1 MTASIVT
8 RVRLERARAK
18 SRRWGGSWGGGG
30 RAKRLIAAA
39 GLATLAGCVQV
50 SAPEKPIEI
59 NLNINI
65 RQEVV
70 VRLQEDVRELIEKN
84 PGVF

>member
-1 MTASIVT
+1 MKAAILKG
-8 RVRLERARAK
+8 VRA
-18 SRRWGGSWGGGG
+18 GT
-30 RAKRLIAAA
+30 AAA
-39 GLATLAGCVQV
+39 VLAISLGGCVQV
-50 SAPEKPIEI
+50 NSPDKPIEI

-70 VRLQEDVRELIEKN
+70 VRLQQDVRELINKN

>member
-1 MTASIVT
+1 MISAILTQEGRNASRTAMRMLGKFLV
-8 RVRLERARAK
+8 V
-18 SRRWGGSWGGGG
+18 
-30 RAKRLIAAA
+30 
-39 GLATLAGCVQV
+39 GLAPAALTGCVQV
-50 SAPEKPIEI
+50 SAPERPIEI

-70 VRLQEDVRELIEKN
+70 VRLQEDVRELIQRN

>member
-1 MTASIVT
+1 MKTKLTRERRGATQGMMRRLSSLIVVPVVLAS
-8 RVRLERARAK
+8 
-18 SRRWGGSWGGGG
+18 
-30 RAKRLIAAA
+30 
-39 GLATLAGCVQV
+39 AGCVQV

-70 VRLQEDVRELIEKN
+70 VRLQQDAKQLIQNN

>member
-1 MTASIVT
+1 MKAAILT
-8 RVRLERARAK
+8 RVRLERA
-18 SRRWGGSWGGGG
+18 
-30 RAKRLIAAA
+30 LIGAAA
-39 GLATLAGCVQV
+39 LAGLTGCVQV

-70 VRLQEDVRELIEKN
+70 VRLQQDVRELIEKN

>member
-1 MTASIVT
+1 MRDAILT
-8 RVRLERARAK
+8 RVGL
-18 SRRWGGSWGGGG
+18 S
-30 RAKRLIAAA
+30 AAA
-39 GLATLAGCVQV
+39 ALLAVSLGGCVQV
-50 SAPEKPIEI
+50 AAPDKPIEI

-70 VRLQEDVRELIEKN
+70 VRLQQDVRELIEKN

>member
-1 MTASIVT
+1 MKGAILTEK
-8 RVRLERARAK
+8 RLVKRMDD
-18 SRRWGGSWGGGG
+18 GGGL
-30 RAKRLIAAA
+30 KCLLLAAIFMQV
-39 GLATLAGCVQV
+39 GGCVQV
-50 SAPEKPIEI
+50 AARDKPIEI

-70 VRLQEDVRELIEKN
+70 VRLQEDVRDVIKKN

>member
-1 MTASIVT
+1 MKRPMLTLPRGDATRGAMRRISI
-8 RVRLERARAK
+8 L
-18 SRRWGGSWGGGG
+18 
-30 RAKRLIAAA
+30 LAAPVV
-39 GLATLAGCVQV
+39 LVSAGCVQV
-50 SAPEKPIEI
+50 SAPEEPIVI

-70 VRLQEDVRELIEKN
+70 VRLQQDVRDLIKEN

>member
-1 MTASIVT
+1 MKSAILT
-8 RVRLERARAK
+8 RLRLTRGAI
-18 SRRWGGSWGGGG
+18 G
-30 RAKRLIAAA
+30 RFL
-39 GLATLAGCVQV
+39 LLVPVLVSTAGCVQV
-50 SAPEKPIEI
+50 SAPDKPIEI

-70 VRLQEDVRELIEKN
+70 VRLQQDVRDLIEKN

>member
-1 MTASIVT
+1 MKGPILTRVGLGPRPRVT
-8 RVRLERARAK
+8 RRGKLVLGAP
-18 SRRWGGSWGGGG
+18 
-30 RAKRLIAAA
+30 LI
-39 GLATLAGCVQV
+39 GLLAGCIQV

-70 VRLQEDVRELIEKN
+70 VRLQQDVQDLIEEN

>member
-1 MTASIVT
+1 MIQPNLTKEGRNA
-8 RVRLERARAK
+8 
-18 SRRWGGSWGGGG
+18 SRRWMGKVGT
-30 RAKRLIAAA
+30 LCLAASA
-39 GLATLAGCVQV
+39 VAALPGCVQV
-50 SAPEKPIEI
+50 AAPDRPIEI

-70 VRLQEDVRELIEKN
+70 VRLQEDARQLIQSN

>member
-1 MTASIVT
+1 MKSMTLT
-8 RVRLERARAK
+8 RPRRGATQGRMRRLKGLLVLPVAF
-18 SRRWGGSWGGGG
+18 GSP
-30 RAKRLIAAA
+30 
-39 GLATLAGCVQV
+39 GCVQV
-50 SAPEKPIEI
+50 SAPDKPIEI

-70 VRLQEDVRELIEKN
+70 VRLQQDVKQLIQNN

>member
-1 MTASIVT
+1 MKSAILT
-8 RVRLERARAK
+8 RVRLDSGPGGKAK
-18 SRRWGGSWGGGG
+18 YLF
-30 RAKRLIAAA
+30 AVA
-39 GLATLAGCVQV
+39 LATPLAGCVQV
-50 SAPEKPIEI
+50 AAPDKPIEI

-70 VRLQEDVRELIEKN
+70 VRLQQDVRDLIKNN

>member
-1 MTASIVT
+1 MRGPILT
-8 RVRLERARAK
+8 RDCLDARLAGMRCWYVFLAM
-18 SRRWGGSWGGGG
+18 
-30 RAKRLIAAA
+30 AAPVVA
-39 GLATLAGCVQV
+39 GGCVQV
-50 SAPEKPIEI
+50 SAPDKPIEI

-70 VRLQEDVRELIEKN
+70 VSLRDDARELIEDN

>member
-1 MTASIVT
+1 V
-8 RVRLERARAK
+8 
-18 SRRWGGSWGGGG
+18 
-30 RAKRLIAAA
+30 AA
-39 GLATLAGCVQV
+39 LPGCVQV
-50 SAPEKPIEI
+50 AAPDRPIEI

-70 VRLQEDVRELIEKN
+70 VRLQEDARQLIQSN

>member
-1 MTASIVT
+1 MTASILLT
-8 RVRLERARAK
+8 RDTLGARL
-18 SRRWGGSWGGGG
+18 
-30 RAKRLIAAA
+30 AAMNWRHSSLALAAILA
-39 GLATLAGCVQV
+39 GGCVQV

-70 VRLQEDVRELIEKN
+70 VRLQQDVRELIEKN

>member
-1 MTASIVT
+1 MKRAILT
-8 RVRLERARAK
+8 R
-18 SRRWGGSWGGGG
+18 G
-30 RAKRLIAAA
+30 RF
-39 GLATLAGCVQV
+39 GLAVAAITALPGCVQV
-50 SAPEKPIEI
+50 AAPEKPIEI

-70 VRLQEDVRELIEKN
+70 VRLQQDVRELIEKN

>member
-1 MTASIVT
+1 MNAAILTQ
-8 RVRLERARAK
+8 VRLDRV
-18 SRRWGGSWGGGG
+18 
-30 RAKRLIAAA
+30 LIGAAA
-39 GLATLAGCVQV
+39 LAGLTGCVQV

-70 VRLQEDVRELIEKN
+70 VRLQQDVRELIKEN